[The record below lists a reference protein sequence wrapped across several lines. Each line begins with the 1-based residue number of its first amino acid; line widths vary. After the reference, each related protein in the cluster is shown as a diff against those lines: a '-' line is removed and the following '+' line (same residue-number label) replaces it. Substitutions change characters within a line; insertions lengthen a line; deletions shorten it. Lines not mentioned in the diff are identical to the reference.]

1 MAKKKAEVPFEEAM
15 KQLEEVV
22 QQLEA
27 GDVPLE
33 KAIALFQEGME
44 LSKLCSRK
52 LNDVEQKIEMLLDQE
67 GEQVTVPFQLEGDDE

>member
-1 MAKKKAEVPFEEAM
+1 
-15 KQLEEVV
+15 
-22 QQLEA
+22 
-27 GDVPLE
+27 
-33 KAIALFQEGME
+33 ME